1 VTRAELE
8 VEIETMLRSSGLDY
22 DDLLMT
28 LQQLLD
34 RFEQEAETEGQG

>member
-1 VTRAELE
+1 MTRAELE
-8 VEIETMLRSSGLDY
+8 GEIETMLRESGLDY

-34 RFEQEAETEGQG
+34 RFEQEAEEK

>member
-1 VTRAELE
+1 MTRAELE
-8 VEIETMLRSSGLDY
+8 SEIETMLRASGLDY

-34 RFEQEAETEGQG
+34 RFEQEAEDHAG